1 MIKKLQH
8 RIELILSITIA
19 TIVIVILAFAMAAQ
33 YNENTSSLEKQLRRA
48 EDASYDSYYDSI
60 LDVRMKEAGDSDEAS
75 KSKAGDAFPESPSY
89 AVFIED
95 ADSPDTSESGSI
107 TDEAS
112 GDAGDVTVENND
124 DGVAY
129 VYNNDA
135 DKDDVA
141 SLAKQMKETGNDSG
155 VYSRYM
161 YDIREVE
168 DMKQITFIDTTILR
182 RRLIPVFALSGT
194 IGAVAV
200 AAAIII
206 SVLLARYL
214 VKPIAENIKKQKQF
228 VADASHELKTPL
240 AVVDVNID
248 MARSTPDNDKYLTY
262 IKGETKKMNRLI
274 QELLTLASVEDAETV
289 EKGWETFDMS
299 ETIEGVILPFEAAA
313 FEKGVTINQD
323 IEEKVGFYGD
333 PVDISRMAE
342 TLIENAINHSDNDCA
357 IDVKLTRSKN
367 HIYFSVGNH
376 GETIDP
382 ESQKH
387 LFERF
392 YRVDKARNRR
402 EGHFGLGLAIAK
414 ATADRYNGSISV
426 SSENGY
432 TLFSV
437 AFRK

>member
-95 ADSPDTSESGSI
+95 ADSSDTSESGSL

-168 DMKQITFIDTTILR
+168 DMKQITFIDTTIIR

-206 SVLLARYL
+206 SILLARYL
-214 VKPIAENIKKQKQF
+214 VKPISENIRKQKQF

-274 QELLTLASVEDAETV
+274 QELLTLASVEDVETV

-299 ETIEGVILPFEAAA
+299 ETLEGVILPFEAAA
-313 FEKGVTINQD
+313 FEKGVTINQQID
-323 IEEKVGFYGD
+323 EGVSFYGD

-342 TLIENAINHSDNDCA
+342 TLIENAINHSDNDCP
-357 IDVKLTRSKN
+357 IDVKLTHSKN

-392 YRVDKARNRR
+392 YRVDKARNRK

-414 ATADRYNGSISV
+414 ATTDRYNGTISV

-437 AFRK
+437 VFRK